1 MLKLSRERNMERYQ
15 KYLEAMARL
24 AEVTKEQSVDLKEV
38 TDLDWTEAGAIIPD
52 LLESVS
58 G

>member
-1 MLKLSRERNMERYQ
+1 MERYQ